1 MKIRELRDALS
12 TLCGEGHGDRTVVF
26 ALYDVEAETIEVGP
40 VRVLC
45 LEPNGKTVALAAAPE
60 VADWYSD
67 VRIGGAS

>member
-1 MKIRELRDALS
+1 
-12 TLCGEGHGDRTVVF
+12 VVF